1 MHLHDGE
8 LQRLLD
14 EEPSVNE
21 NESIRAHVAGCE
33 QCSARMEAMKLVF
46 RETGQ
51 LLTALDESPPAMSA
65 DRLIEI
71 AQRRHIPA
79 RRARRG
85 IAWAA
90 SVAGLVVATIVAAAI
105 PGSPV
110 RAIVENLFQD
120 LGPESPQPTA
130 PAEPWDAQAGV
141 AMTPDG
147 AIEVVFETTPSGGSI
162 EVQLVETDVARIEV
176 RGDPV
181 GFAVGDRSI
190 RVENQDATASYR
202 ITLPENLSQTVIRVG
217 TRTVFAKEGSRV
229 LQNEFDRDGELYRLA
244 F

>member
-1 MHLHDGE
+1 MHLHDAE
-8 LQRLLD
+8 LQGLLD

-21 NESIRAHVAGCE
+21 NESVRAHVAGCE
-33 QCSARMEAMKLVF
+33 QCSARMEDMKLAF

-51 LLTALDESPPAMSA
+51 LLTVLDESPPAISA
-65 DRLIEI
+65 DQLIEM

-79 RRARRG
+79 RRAPRG
-85 IAWAA
+85 VAWAA

-110 RAIVENLFQD
+110 RAIVENLLQD

-130 PAEPWDAQAGV
+130 PVEPWEAGV
-141 AMTPDG
+141 AITPDG
-147 AIEVVFETTPSGGSI
+147 AIEIVFDAAQSSGSI
-162 EVQLVETDVARIEV
+162 EVQLVEIDVARIEV
-176 RGDPV
+176 RGDSV

-217 TRTVFAKEGSRV
+217 TRTVFAKQGSRV
-229 LQNEFDRDGELYRLA
+229 LQNEFDQDGELYRLV

>member
-8 LQRLLD
+8 LQGLLD
-14 EEPSVNE
+14 RELGGSEE
-21 NESIRAHVAGCE
+21 ESLRAHVAVCE
-33 QCSARMEAMKLVF
+33 QCVARMKAMKSAF

-51 LLTALDESPPAMSA
+51 LLTALDASPPAMSA
-65 DRLIEI
+65 DQLIEI

-79 RRARRG
+79 RRTPRG

-90 SVAGLVVATIVAAAI
+90 SVAGLVIATVVAAAI

-110 RAIVENLFQD
+110 RTIVQNLLEE
-120 LGPESPQPTA
+120 LGPESFEPIA
-130 PAEPWDAQAGV
+130 PAKPWDAQAGV

-147 AIEVVFETTPSGGSI
+147 AIEIVFEAAQSSGSI
-162 EVQLVETDVARIEV
+162 EVQLVETDIARIEV
-176 RGDPV
+176 RGDSI

-190 RVENQDATASYR
+190 QVENQNATASYR
-202 ITLPENLSQTVIRVG
+202 ITLPDNLSQTVIRVG
-217 TRTVFAKEGSRV
+217 MRTIFAKQGSRV
-229 LQNEFDRDGELYRLA
+229 LQNEFDRDGESYRLA

>member
-8 LQRLLD
+8 LQGLLD
-14 EEPSVNE
+14 GELSGSEK
-21 NESIRAHVAGCE
+21 ESLRAHVEGCE
-33 QCSARMEAMKLVF
+33 QCAPRMEAMKFAF

-51 LLTALDESPPAMSA
+51 LLTALDESPPPMSV
-65 DRLIEI
+65 DELIEI

-79 RRARRG
+79 RRAPRG

-90 SVAGLVVATIVAAAI
+90 SVAGLVVVTIVAAAI

-110 RAIVENLFQD
+110 RAIVQNLLEE
-120 LGPESPQPTA
+120 LGPASPQPTA

-141 AMTPDG
+141 AITPDG
-147 AIEVVFETTPSGGSI
+147 AIEIIFDAAQSSGSI
-162 EVQLVETDVARIEV
+162 EVQLIQTDIARIEV
-176 RGDPV
+176 RGDSV

-190 RVENQDATASYR
+190 RVENQNATANYR
-202 ITLPENLSQTVIRVG
+202 ITLPEDLQQTVIRIG
-217 TRTVFAKEGSRV
+217 TRTVFAKQGSRI
-229 LQNEFDRDGELYRLA
+229 LQNEFDQDGKVYRLA